1 MENAAKQCA
10 LRLAATDLEKY
21 LNQDHSDYAGP
32 QLACRC
38 GNPAKS
44 VDRRSKTFLTVLGE
58 VTLWRAYYHCAHCE
72 SGFLPRDRELG
83 LEAGSESPGIQRMNA
98 LTAAMVSFQE
108 GSLLLQELAGVEINA
123 KRVERCAKKI
133 GAEVAADEKLHI
145 APLDPDS
152 CLPNSMCLSMDGTGI
167 PVRPSEVEGRS
178 GKQPDSPAKTREV
191 KLCVIWSADSRDEN
205 GKPLCD
211 PGSISYSAAIESAAT
226 RDTDEHRS
234 EFAERVLREATRRRF
249 AEASKTAVVADLVVW
264 IWNIAQEL
272 YLRAEQIGDRYHVK
286 ERLST
291 VGKDVFSA
299 GSQQAKEWIKARW
312 DELDAG
318 SLDDLQAVIET
329 HAADSEEA
337 RKCLGYLVNN
347 RDRMRYPKFEAE
359 GLCTSSGVTEG
370 GCKNAIGTRLKRS
383 GMHWTVCGAEAIIAL
398 RCCILSGRFQDTWER
413 IIDARRARAA

>member
-10 LRLAATDLEKY
+10 LRLAATALEKY

-38 GNPAKS
+38 GNTAKS
-44 VDRRSKTFLTVLGE
+44 LDRRSKTFLTVLGE

-72 SGFLPRDRELG
+72 SGFFPRDRELG
-83 LEAGSESPGIQRMNA
+83 LEDGSESPGIQRMNA

-133 GAEVAADEKLHI
+133 GAEVATDEKLHI

-152 CLPNSMCLSMDGTGI
+152 CLPNSMFLSMDGTGI

-191 KLCVIWSADSRDEN
+191 KLCVIWSADSRDEK

-211 PGSISYSAAIESAAT
+211 PGSVSYSAAIESAAT

-249 AEASKTAVVADLVVW
+249 AEAGKTAVVADLAVW

-272 YLRAEQIGDRYHVK
+272 YPRAEQIGDRYHVK

-383 GMHWTVCGAEAIIAL
+383 GMHWTVRGADAIIAL

-413 IIDARRARAA
+413 IIDGRRTRAA

>member
-10 LRLAATDLEKY
+10 LRLAATALEKY

-347 RDRMRYPKFEAE
+347 RNRMRYPKFEAE